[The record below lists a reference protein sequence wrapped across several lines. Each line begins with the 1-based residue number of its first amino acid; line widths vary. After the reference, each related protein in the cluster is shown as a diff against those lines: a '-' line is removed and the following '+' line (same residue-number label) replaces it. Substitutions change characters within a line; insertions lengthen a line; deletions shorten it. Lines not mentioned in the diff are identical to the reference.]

1 MARASITLI
10 RLTRTA
16 LGALTPATTLSSA
29 DGNYVTNDGATFL
42 YLNNGSGGSRT
53 VSVLVPEDVDQN
65 LAVASR
71 TFVLSAGQ
79 VGLTGTFPREIYG
92 GQILVDVSG
101 STVTAVAYSVR

>member
-1 MARASITLI
+1 MARASITFI

-16 LGALTPATTLSSA
+16 LGAVTSTTVLDSA
-29 DGNYVTNDGATFL
+29 NGNYVTNDGATFF
-42 YLNNGSGGSRT
+42 YLENTDIVSRT

-101 STVTAVAYSVR
+101 AGVEAVAYSVR